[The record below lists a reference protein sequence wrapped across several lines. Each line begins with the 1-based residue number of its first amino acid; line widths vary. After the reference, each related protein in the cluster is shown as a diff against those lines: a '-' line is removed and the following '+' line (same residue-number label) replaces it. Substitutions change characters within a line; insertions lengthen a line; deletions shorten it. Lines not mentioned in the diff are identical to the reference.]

1 MVEKVRK
8 LGEQGGSSVISRLD
22 LGPWEIAGIY
32 LLETF
37 AFVPSHPPEYGKARY
52 SIVSETRR
60 WRMFYWVFV
69 FL

>member
-1 MVEKVRK
+1 MI
-8 LGEQGGSSVISRLD
+8 SSLD

-37 AFVPSHPPEYGKARY
+37 AFVPSQSPEYGKARY

>member
-1 MVEKVRK
+1 MVEEVRK
-8 LGEQGGSSVISRLD
+8 LGEQGGSSVISSLD
-22 LGPWEIAGIY
+22 LGPSEIAGIY

-37 AFVPSHPPEYGKARY
+37 AFVPSHPPEYGNAHY

-60 WRMFYWVFV
+60 WTIFYWVSV